1 MPKIPTFTTQATIT
15 GEVGSVKSNIQMSL
29 NQTMGSAIAPITK
42 EIVQHKVKQKD
53 FENKTEALKL
63 ENDFIRDMQKVYT
76 EAGNLENE
84 EQAQSI
90 VKNKSNMLM
99 QKYSSLASNKNS
111 QTLFGQYALAEVQKG
126 IFRTSTS
133 VQRNT
138 LISLDTQVS
147 KKKSRLMITALDL
160 TDGFDYEVLQRDL
173 EDLYV
178 TNYQGKIP
186 NAILEKMIS
195 GIPNEIKFLEADKMI
210 SESPREALE
219 MLKDEK
225 TGEFKSQENH

>member
-15 GEVGSVKSNIQMSL
+15 GEVGSVKSNIQMGL
-29 NQTMGSAIAPITK
+29 NQTISSALAPITK

-99 QKYSSLASNKNS
+99 QKYSGLASNKNS
-111 QTLFGQYALAEVQKG
+111 QTLFNAPSNFV
-126 IFRTSTS
+126 
-133 VQRNT
+133 N
-138 LISLDTQVS
+138 VS
-147 KKKSRLMITALDL
+147 
-160 TDGFDYEVLQRDL
+160 F
-173 EDLYV
+173 
-178 TNYQGKIP
+178 
-186 NAILEKMIS
+186 
-195 GIPNEIKFLEADKMI
+195 
-210 SESPREALE
+210 
-219 MLKDEK
+219 
-225 TGEFKSQENH
+225 